1 MEGIMR
7 LVLSLMLLSFPL
19 FATTWNDLEMSS
31 QYKINQAFQLPQLE
45 RSHSLLDINV
55 GDLVVLKEV
64 VGLDMINVALYRFEY
79 KNCPGTSMKTEM
91 EIIPV
96 KNTAPVVE
104 VGAQLELECMLEIFI
119 ENKDTLTESFFE

>member
-1 MEGIMR
+1 MR